1 MTKLL
6 KSITSWINKN
16 GNFSNLLKSRIV
28 LYFLFVVSLVN
39 LYTFI
44 STGNG
49 IYAAIFILVG
59 FLTTFFSKNMIVVM
73 IIALA
78 VSNVLLYGKEIKVD
92 EGFDSMDKIEQEQEQ
107 EHEEHEQHEKNE
119 SVEKKLNEIV
129 NGKESMETKT
139 TTKPTPL
146 ATTKPTTSSSKK
158 PEPTPA
164 QVEKAKAD
172 LKGLL
177 ELEVKLMQGVT
188 EMQPL
193 LDKAK
198 DTIKSLNENIQS
210 TKSAT

>member
-1 MTKLL
+1 
-6 KSITSWINKN
+6 
-16 GNFSNLLKSRIV
+16 
-28 LYFLFVVSLVN
+28 
-39 LYTFI
+39 
-44 STGNG
+44 
-49 IYAAIFILVG
+49 
-59 FLTTFFSKNMIVVM
+59 MIVVM

-78 VSNVLLYGKEIKVD
+78 VSNVLLYGKEINVD
-92 EGFDSMDKIEQEQEQ
+92 EGFDSMDKIEQEQE
-107 EHEEHEQHEKNE
+107 HEEHEEHEKNE

-158 PEPTPA
+158 PEPTPT

-193 LDKAK
+193 LEKAK

>member
-1 MTKLL
+1 
-6 KSITSWINKN
+6 
-16 GNFSNLLKSRIV
+16 
-28 LYFLFVVSLVN
+28 
-39 LYTFI
+39 
-44 STGNG
+44 
-49 IYAAIFILVG
+49 
-59 FLTTFFSKNMIVVM
+59 MIVVM